1 MDTRQLNPPLLP
13 ITIRAALDAI
23 LSLNL
28 NIKLNRFPQPFTIR
42 LPAPVHRA
50 QEYDE
55 PSGDGGAEDAQS
67 QRTVHYRVVQNLLL
81 DQDGNVGEDGEGGE
95 GDELGVREE
104 EEAAGCDDGDKEE
117 DVDGGGVG
125 AFADGEAGAGGGGW

>member
-1 MDTRQLNPPLLP
+1 MDTRQLNPSLLP
-13 ITIRAALDAI
+13 TTIRAAFDAI

-28 NIKLNRFPQPFTIR
+28 NIKLNSLPKPFAIG

-50 QEYDE
+50 QEQDE
-55 PSGDGGAEDAQS
+55 PSGDGGAEDAES
-67 QRTVHYRVVQNLLL
+67 QRTVDYRVVQNLVV
-81 DQDGNVGEDGEGGE
+81 DQKGDVGEDGDGGE

-104 EEAAGCDDGDKEE
+104 EEGAGCDDGEQDE

-125 AFADGEAGAGGGGW
+125 ALADGEAGAGGG

>member
-13 ITIRAALDAI
+13 TTIRAAFDAI

-28 NIKLNRFPQPFTIR
+28 NIKLNSLPKPFTIG

-50 QEYDE
+50 QEQDE
-55 PSGDGGAEDAQS
+55 PSGDGGAEDAES
-67 QRTVHYRVVQNLLL
+67 KRTVDYRVVQNLVL
-81 DQDGNVGEDGEGGE
+81 DQKGDVGEDGDGGE

-104 EEAAGCDDGDKEE
+104 EEGAGCDDGDQDE

-125 AFADGEAGAGGGGW
+125 ALADGGG